1 MGALLSAMRD
11 TLALALS
18 RRVARNALQVSAV
31 VGCNLNGVNQGGRIL
46 NGHDVSGWHV
56 LLNFLVP
63 YAVATYSA
71 VRNERDRREGPPAQ
85 G

>member
-1 MGALLSAMRD
+1 MRD
-11 TLALALS
+11 ILRLALS
-18 RRVARNALQVSAV
+18 GRVVRNAILVSAV
-31 VGCNLNGVNQGGRIL
+31 VGCILNGVNQGSRIL
-46 NGHDVSGWHV
+46 NGHDVSWWHV

-71 VRNERDRREGPPAQ
+71 VRSERDRREEPPAQ